1 MHWRRGASD
10 MKSYIQADQLGDWK
24 YNNSVDHFDTEHR
37 RIYKKLPNIPSTEKL
52 LGSGMS

>member
-37 RIYKKLPNIPSTEKL
+37 RIYK
-52 LGSGMS
+52 